1 VQWGIEDRWSSPF
14 ETLRSRR
21 GDCEDY
27 AIVKYVALREAGLSV
42 ADVKIVIVR
51 NFFPKEYH
59 AVAAVRLNE
68 EWLILDNRWL
78 TLVRDTD
85 MTRAT
90 PEFLL
95 DDNGV
100 HHFIPLKRGDA
111 QRASADICKPILWAC
126 LIGANS
132 NPVH

>member
-1 VQWGIEDRWSSPF
+1 
-14 ETLRSRR
+14 
-21 GDCEDY
+21 
-27 AIVKYVALREAGLSV
+27 
-42 ADVKIVIVR
+42 VILR
-51 NFFPKEYH
+51 NFFPKGYH

-78 TLVRDTD
+78 TLVRDID
-85 MTRAT
+85 MIRAT